1 MEKKDQDLIEQL
13 ISNEPELKGLWDKH
27 QQYERLLEKLERK
40 NYLNPEEQQEK
51 KKLQVAKLAG
61 KTKIEQILVKHR

>member
-1 MEKKDQDLIEQL
+1 MEKRDQDLIEEL
-13 ISNEPELKGLWDKH
+13 APKFPELKGLWDEH
-27 QQYERLLEKLERK
+27 RSYERRLEKLERK

-61 KTKIEQILVKHR
+61 KTKIEKILMKHR

>member
-1 MEKKDQDLIEQL
+1 MEKRDQDLIEQL
-13 ISNEPELKGLWDKH
+13 ISNEPELKSLWDKH
-27 QQYERLLEKLERK
+27 KQYERLLEKLERK

-61 KTKIEQILVKHR
+61 KTRIEQILVKHR